1 MERPDLFAYTSY
13 RDFLRDWFAW
23 KKHDNPRYS
32 HRAFVRR
39 TGQRSPSLLVDV
51 IEARRNLTER
61 TLQGFVRAL
70 SLGSQEASFFR
81 HLVDFDQAGTQATK
95 GEAWERIAAT
105 KRFREAR
112 RIEGATYECLAHW
125 YYAAI
130 RELAACP
137 GFHAD
142 PRWIAHKLCPRITPK
157 QAERALDALFTTG
170 LLTRDV
176 DGEILPGEPAF
187 STPVEVASLAV
198 NNYHVG
204 MLQLAAE
211 AIETVDARQRHFT
224 AMTAAVPA
232 SLLPRLKDEINQMCA
247 RLSQVCSELDEDP
260 DQVVQIQLHV
270 FPLTEVADP
279 EDSP

>member
-1 MERPDLFAYTSY
+1 MECPDVYDYTSY
-13 RDFLRDWFAW
+13 RAFLRDWFAW

-39 TGQRSPSLLVDV
+39 TGQASPSLLVDV

-61 TLQGFVRAL
+61 TVLGFVRAL
-70 SLGSQEASFFR
+70 SLGASEASFFR

-95 GEAWERIAAT
+95 AEAWERITAT

-112 RIEGATYECLAHW
+112 RIEGASYECLAHW

-130 RELAACP
+130 RELACCP
-137 GFHAD
+137 GFRAD
-142 PRWIAHKLCPRITPK
+142 PRWIAHKLQPRITPK

-176 DGEILPGEPAF
+176 DGEILTGEPAF
-187 STPVEVASLAV
+187 STPVEVRGLAV

-204 MLQLAAE
+204 MLQLAAASIE
-211 AIETVDARQRHFT
+211 AVDPRQRHFT

-232 SLLPRLKDEINQMCA
+232 SLLPKLKAEINQMCA
-247 RLSQVCSELDEDP
+247 RLAQVCSELDEDP
-260 DQVVQIQLHV
+260 DQVVQIHLHV
-270 FPLTEVADP
+270 FPLTEVPDP
-279 EDSP
+279 EDVP